1 MRAKLFHSNTYHHNF
16 LQIASSCHR
25 RHRCQQMPVGNC
37 GVCGGDESKLQ
48 REKEEKT
55 LTAYLLRTAYTAI
68 HLSARQAATHHHR
81 SVKYRKFLHL
91 MPVRYGK

>member
-37 GVCGGDESKLQ
+37 GVRGGDESKLQ

-55 LTAYLLRTAYTAI
+55 LTAYLLRTAYTAFTFQ
-68 HLSARQAATHHHR
+68 HVRQQPIIIGRLNTVN
-81 SVKYRKFLHL
+81 SCI
-91 MPVRYGK
+91 